1 MSALF
6 YLGLLDFGLRTAIFE
21 PVAQL
26 LALFMNCRNTAEKV
40 QYLCIRERTRVCMHV
55 ISKSSAST
63 FGTAFMHLIR
73 SSAVPTSSADIT
85 YRTAIKITGIFSSI
99 SKKYIMRP

>member
-6 YLGLLDFGLRTAIFE
+6 YSGCLDFGLRTAIFE

-40 QYLCIRERTRVCMHV
+40 QYLCIRARTRESMHV

-63 FGTAFMHLIR
+63 FDTAHTHLIR
-73 SSAVPTSSADIT
+73 SSPVPTSSEDIT
-85 YRTAIKITGIFSSI
+85 YRTAIMITGIFSSI